1 MWVSRDG
8 CRESVAGPLTM
19 WQSLMLEAVG
29 EVESAGGMGNREQ
42 WGLVRDAELIQICTS
57 KVSALLYAPDRER

>member
-1 MWVSRDG
+1 
-8 CRESVAGPLTM
+8 M

-57 KVSALLYAPDRER
+57 KVSALLYAPESDNKKLIQRNR